1 MTIEPHSP
9 CANMTWDTDPDIV
22 HQLDHMAESLDRSR
36 NYIVNQALKE
46 YLWRHAKKSE
56 RVNQGKAVADHIDL
70 PDDDEIIRKIE
81 DLIERKK
88 GNKRDTYFLLA

>member
-1 MTIEPHSP
+1 MATTE
-9 CANMTWDTDPDIV
+9 AFTVRTEPDIV
-22 HQLDHMAESLDRSR
+22 HQLGHIAESLDRSR

-46 YLWRHAKKSE
+46 YLWRHANKSE
-56 RVNQGKAVADHIDL
+56 RFNQGKVAADYIEL

-88 GNKRDTYFLLA
+88 RGKV